1 MNRLCLGCM
10 EEYDESFDVC
20 PHCGYLNG
28 TPPKEAYHIRPGV
41 VIAGRYT
48 IGRVLGSGGFGI
60 TYMGYDNLLQQKVA
74 VKEYLP
80 TEFATRMPSQN
91 QVTIYGG
98 EQEEQFKAGMV
109 KTLEEA
115 QRLAKFQDEP
125 GICHVYDF
133 FEENNTAY
141 IVMEYLDGETL
152 KEKLKREGKM
162 TVEESL
168 PIIFSV
174 LSALKVVHAEGIIH
188 RDIAPDNIY
197 LLKTGEVKLLDFG
210 ASRHATT
217 THSKSLTVIVK
228 FGYAPVEQYQSNGRQ
243 GPWTDVYA
251 LAATFYKMITGVRPQ
266 EATERR
272 VKDELKEPSKRGA
285 VINKNTENALMNALN
300 IKIEDRTQSAEEF
313 EQALLASEVEK
324 VKPTADDRDMG
335 GWPAWLK
342 ISCVI
347 AIVAVIGIAVA
358 VAVNIRRLVPDSA
371 GSVVLS
377 ENQVRVP
384 NLINMDKASAQ
395 ESVEAAGLV
404 FAIGKSESSETIRE
418 GRVLGQEI
426 DGEKVN
432 AGKVVDKGST
442 LYVTIS
448 TGKGTADI
456 PDILWMKQD
465 KAVNT
470 LEELKLLSVNIE
482 EDTET
487 WAAEGTV
494 TGVEPAVGT
503 NVEFEKIITLKVAGA
518 AKAAD
523 TGAEAQIPDL
533 SAMSQED
540 AYKAL
545 KEAGLYM
552 EKQAVEYS
560 DTVAK
565 GVIISQNPIAGSAKQ
580 GDTVT
585 VTVSAGKEQI
595 EVDNYQNMTR
605 QEAMDL
611 IQASGLTPDVQEQSN
626 DTVEAG
632 KVISQGTE
640 AGTKVDK
647 GTVVT
652 IYVSTGVAVQTTN
665 APTRAPQ
672 RTQGQNAGGGQ
683 TAPPETA
690 APPTEGAGI
699 SPMAPPTEA
708 PPPETTK
715 FNPADVVAPGVV

>member
-28 TPPKEAYHIRPGV
+28 TPPKEAYHITPGV

-74 VKEYLP
+74 IKEYLP

-141 IVMEYLDGETL
+141 IVMEFLDGETL
-152 KEKLKREGKM
+152 KDKLKREGKM

-243 GPWTDVYA
+243 GPWTDIYA

-272 VKDELKEPSKRGA
+272 VKDELKEPSKKGA

-324 VKPTADDRDMG
+324 VKPTEDDRDMG

-342 ISCVI
+342 VSCVV
-347 AIVAVIGIAVA
+347 AVVAVIAIAVA

-395 ESVEAAGLV
+395 ESVESAGLV

-426 DGEKVN
+426 DGERVN
-432 AGKVVDKGST
+432 AGKVVDKGTT

-456 PDILWMKQD
+456 PDILWMQQD
-465 KAVNT
+465 LAVKS
-470 LEELKLLSVNIE
+470 LEDLKILSVNVE
-482 EDTET
+482 EDSET
-487 WAAEGTV
+487 WAAAGTV
-494 TGVEPAVGT
+494 TGVDPAVGT
-503 NVEFEKIITLKVAGA
+503 NVEFERIITLKVAA
-518 AKAAD
+518 ANSSVDTSAAV
-523 TGAEAQIPDL
+523 QIPDL
-533 SAMSQED
+533 KTMTQEE
-540 AYKAL
+540 AYEAL
-545 KEAGLYM
+545 KTAGLYM

-565 GVIISQNPIAGSAKQ
+565 GMIISQNPKEGAAHQ

-611 IQASGLTPDVQEQSN
+611 IQSSGLTPDVQEQAS
-626 DTVEAG
+626 DTVEEG
-632 KVISQGTE
+632 KIISQGTE

-652 IYVSTGVAVQTTN
+652 IYVSTGPVPQTT

-672 RTQGQNAGGGQ
+672 RTQGQTAGAQTQPAAETPAPETQGGGPLPQ
-683 TAPPETA
+683 PGTQ
-690 APPTEGAGI
+690 PTEG
-699 SPMAPPTEA
+699 
-708 PPPETTK
+708 PPETTK

>member
-1 MNRLCLGCM
+1 MKRLCLGCM

-28 TPPKEAYHIRPGV
+28 TPPKEAYHITPGV

-74 VKEYLP
+74 IKEYLP

-98 EQEEQFKAGMV
+98 EQEEQFKAGMA

-141 IVMEYLDGETL
+141 IVMEFLDGETL
-152 KEKLKREGKM
+152 KDRLKREGKM

-228 FGYAPVEQYQSNGRQ
+228 FGYAPVEQYQSNGKQ
-243 GPWTDVYA
+243 GPWTDIYA

-335 GWPAWLK
+335 GWPGWLK
-342 ISCVI
+342 VSCVV
-347 AIVAVIGIAVA
+347 AVVAVIAIAVA
-358 VAVNIRRLVPDSA
+358 VAVNIRRLVPESA
-371 GSVVLS
+371 GSVVLN

-395 ESVEAAGLV
+395 ESVESAGLV

-442 LYVTIS
+442 LHVTIS

-456 PDILWMKQD
+456 PDILWMQQNTAV
-465 KAVNT
+465 KA
-470 LEELKLLSVNIE
+470 LEDLKILSVNFE

-487 WAAEGTV
+487 WAAAGTV
-494 TGVEPAVGT
+494 TGVDPEVGT
-503 NVEFEKIITLKVAGA
+503 NVEFEKIITLKVAA
-518 AKAAD
+518 ANSGVD
-523 TGAEAQIPDL
+523 TGAAAQIPDL
-533 SAMSQED
+533 SAMDQEE
-540 AYKAL
+540 AYEAL
-545 KEAGLYM
+545 KNAGLFM
-552 EKQAVEYS
+552 EKKAVEYS
-560 DTVAK
+560 DTVEK
-565 GVIISQNPIAGSAKQ
+565 NMIISQNPKAGDAKQ

-595 EVDNYQNMTR
+595 EVDNYQNMNR

-611 IQASGLTPDVQEQSN
+611 IQASGLTPDVQEQAS

-652 IYVSTGVAVQTTN
+652 IYVSTGAVQQTTN
-665 APTRAPQ
+665 APTTRAPQ
-672 RTQGQNAGGGQ
+672 RTQGQTAGGGQ

-690 APPTEGAGI
+690 APPTEA
-699 SPMAPPTEA
+699 PTEA

-715 FNPADVVAPGVV
+715 YNPADEVAPNVV